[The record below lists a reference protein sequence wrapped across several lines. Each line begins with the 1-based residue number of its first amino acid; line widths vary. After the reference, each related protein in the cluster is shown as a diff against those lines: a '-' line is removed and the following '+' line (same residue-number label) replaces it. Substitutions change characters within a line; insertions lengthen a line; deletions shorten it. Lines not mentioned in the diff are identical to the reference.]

1 MSFFTLLDLVT
12 FQVYKRSHHEKRT
25 MKNRTQKCT
34 LTFLGGAGTVTG
46 SKTLLEVGNTKVMID
61 CGLFQGIKELR
72 LKNRAPFPVDPTT
85 IDAIILTHAHLDHCG
100 YIPLLVKKGFK
111 GVIHCTSPTKEL
123 TEIILKDSAKIQEE
137 DAERAARHK
146 YSKHEKPEPLYTV
159 KDVMDSLSLF
169 VEHELNE
176 WVKID
181 EQIKFELLNSGHI
194 LGSAFVNLVADG
206 KKIVFSG
213 DIGRTKPLIL
223 YPPKPIKEADY
234 IIMEST
240 YGDREHAV
248 ENEKEELRAVI
259 QETYENRGILM
270 IPSFAVERTQEII
283 YILHQLRE
291 EGNLPALPIY
301 LDSPMGINATNVYD
315 RFHSW
320 QNIPNSQINQRYDSI
335 RFIEDVDHSKAIV
348 ADEAPK
354 IVIAGSGMIEGGRIL
369 HYLNNHMDN
378 RRNTLLFI
386 GYQGIGTR
394 GRAIMEGTKEIK
406 FFGQYRKV
414 NCQIRSIGSL
424 SGHGDRNE
432 MNAWLK
438 HFDHAPKKIFLN
450 HGEAHQSDAFRVK
463 IQHELN
469 WDVTIPQLGDCIELE

>member
-1 MSFFTLLDLVT
+1 
-12 FQVYKRSHHEKRT
+12 
-25 MKNRTQKCT
+25 MKNEKKTCK

-46 SKTLLEVGNTKVMID
+46 SKTLLEVGGNKVMID
-61 CGLFQGIKELR
+61 CGLFQGLKELR
-72 LKNRAPFPVDPTT
+72 LKNRAPFPIDPTT

-111 GVIHCTSPTKEL
+111 GAIHCTSPTKEL

-159 KDVMDSLSLF
+159 KDVMDSLPLF
-169 VEHELNE
+169 VEHDLNK
-176 WVKID
+176 WVTIN
-181 EQIKFELLNSGHI
+181 EHIKFELLNSGHI
-194 LGSAFVNLVADG
+194 LGSAFVNMVANG
-206 KKIVFSG
+206 TKIVFSG

-223 YPPKPIKEADY
+223 YPPKQLKEADY

-259 QETYENRGILM
+259 QETFENGGILM

-283 YILHQLRE
+283 YLLHQLRE
-291 EGNLPALPIY
+291 EGSLPAMPIY

-320 QNIPNSQINQRYDSI
+320 QNIPNSQVNHMYDSI
-335 RFIEDVDHSKAIV
+335 RYIEDVEHSKTVV
-348 ADEAPK
+348 ADEASK

-378 RRNTLLFI
+378 RNNTLLFI

-406 FFGQYRKV
+406 FFGEYRKV
-414 NCQIRSIGSL
+414 NCQIRTIGSL

-432 MNAWLK
+432 MIAWLS
-438 HFDHAPKKIFLN
+438 HFNHAPKKIFLN

-469 WDVTIPQLGDCIELE
+469 WDVVIPQLGDCIVLE